1 MIPSLLSFE
10 WSPFAIHSFIH
21 RPDYITITRPGVEIK
36 YCTPLL
42 PGVVT
47 TLRDDCN
54 RTIHCTYI
62 KNKNTNKSSF
72 ILSYRS
78 ITTIIQC
85 ESRLQNNVVP
95 WTPAYKKN
103 KTDKMTRY
111 EMDRRKDAKLRLPL
125 GLNRAI
131 GRPTVCV
138 CACVPCTT
146 CASHGTVDGETS
158 SRAHTSFR
166 RHSDSQT
173 RRGRDSCAF
182 SPHAQYRTK
191 PHFESFV
198 SLHTLPRTFLLVQ
211 TPWPAKNFKLI
222 RHST

>member
-62 KNKNTNKSSF
+62 NNNNTNKSSF

-111 EMDRRKDAKLRLPL
+111 EMDRRKDAKTPDCHLDSIEQLDDPPCVCVRVYLVRPVPVMGRWTGRLPHGPTRL
-125 GLNRAI
+125 SDDTQILKPDAEEIRA
-131 GRPTVCV
+131 PL
-138 CACVPCTT
+138 A
-146 CASHGTVDGETS
+146 
-158 SRAHTSFR
+158 
-166 RHSDSQT
+166 
-173 RRGRDSCAF
+173 
-182 SPHAQYRTK
+182 RT
-191 PHFESFV
+191 
-198 SLHTLPRTFLLVQ
+198 
-211 TPWPAKNFKLI
+211 
-222 RHST
+222 HSTGPSPTSKVSSACIRCRGLFYSYKHHGQRRTSN

>member
-1 MIPSLLSFE
+1 MIPSLPPFLSGRP
-10 WSPFAIHSFIH
+10 SPFIH
-21 RPDYITITRPGVEIK
+21 RPDYNTITRPCVEIK

-95 WTPAYKKN
+95 WTPAYN
-103 KTDKMTRY
+103 LQQEQDRQDDEVRDGPTQ
-111 EMDRRKDAKLRLPL
+111 RRKDARLPL

-166 RHSDSQT
+166 RHSDS
-173 RRGRDSCAF
+173 
-182 SPHAQYRTK
+182 
-191 PHFESFV
+191 
-198 SLHTLPRTFLLVQ
+198 
-211 TPWPAKNFKLI
+211 
-222 RHST
+222 